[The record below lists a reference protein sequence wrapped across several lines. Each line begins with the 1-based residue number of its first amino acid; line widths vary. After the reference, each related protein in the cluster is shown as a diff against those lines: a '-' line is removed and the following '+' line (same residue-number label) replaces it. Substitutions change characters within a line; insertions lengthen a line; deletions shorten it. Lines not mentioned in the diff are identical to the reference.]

1 MKRGL
6 GAGLVAA
13 LAFLL
18 YWATLLPG
26 LDFGDTP
33 SFQIMAGA
41 PVVTPRD
48 GYPLYF
54 AIGRLFVLVTAAD
67 WAHALN
73 LASAV
78 EAAIACGILVLLAT
92 EVSGSL
98 AAGMAAA
105 CLFGG
110 SYTFWS
116 QAVLAE
122 VYALHIAFVALSL
135 LLLLRWDRR
144 PTLGRLAV
152 FFAIYALAF
161 GNHLTMILLAPAYAL
176 FIVLRPGWRTVLTG
190 RVFALAAACA
200 VAGAMQYAWNLHALW
215 LAPLP
220 PQDLTEGI
228 RQFWFDVTKSDWRDS
243 MVLRVPTSMTTE
255 RLRMYGFEIWQQFGW
270 LGPILAA
277 AGVVQLWRTAPAR
290 VGLLGL
296 IGFVTAFFAL
306 SYNVGDTHVFLLP
319 SHLIIALLAAPGIV
333 CIAEL
338 LPARQPKTLVVSIV
352 SIVVTAVGMARIYD
366 DYPALDRSQDLRPT
380 ELLEALTVNL
390 DDRHGVLLTD
400 LNWQIENGLHY
411 FVNRT
416 RNNVAVARMNDVL
429 PYAPVLIRDNL
440 AINRQVF
447 VTERA
452 AATLQAAYGSA
463 LTLVPDPEI
472 SSTLISDLVRDLPLG
487 TRYVVCVL
495 SPPSGTTLNNADIQ
509 DSLEML
515 SGARIHAFPSGDYAA
530 MAGLVGE
537 PPALVQSGERPFRAD
552 VTLAG
557 VRVTVR
563 MDAWLAFDTIRR
575 MGFGHVV
582 SDRKHSLIVERGVSF
597 VAFDATGQPIRRGYA
612 GGLFAPQPRF
622 VVRLGAEG

>member
-1 MKRGL
+1 MKIWYQSASGYRYEPVWDEYGR
-6 GAGLVAA
+6 
-13 LAFLL
+13 
-18 YWATLLPG
+18 TLEA
-26 LDFGDTP
+26 
-33 SFQIMAGA
+33 QCRR
-41 PVVTPRD
+41 VVH
-48 GYPLYF
+48 
-54 AIGRLFVLVTAAD
+54 AD
-67 WAHALN
+67 
-73 LASAV
+73 
-78 EAAIACGILVLLAT
+78 T
-92 EVSGSL
+92 EVYVTGIPVMIRDIELYSESTDRTYGIEAVGAYDS
-98 AAGMAAA
+98 AG
-105 CLFGG
+105 
-110 SYTFWS
+110 
-116 QAVLAE
+116 
-122 VYALHIAFVALSL
+122 
-135 LLLLRWDRR
+135 
-144 PTLGRLAV
+144 
-152 FFAIYALAF
+152 
-161 GNHLTMILLAPAYAL
+161 
-176 FIVLRPGWRTVLTG
+176 
-190 RVFALAAACA
+190 
-200 VAGAMQYAWNLHALW
+200 
-215 LAPLP
+215 
-220 PQDLTEGI
+220 
-228 RQFWFDVTKSDWRDS
+228 
-243 MVLRVPTSMTTE
+243 
-255 RLRMYGFEIWQQFGW
+255 
-270 LGPILAA
+270 
-277 AGVVQLWRTAPAR
+277 
-290 VGLLGL
+290 
-296 IGFVTAFFAL
+296 
-306 SYNVGDTHVFLLP
+306 
-319 SHLIIALLAAPGIV
+319 GIV
-333 CIAEL
+333 IDHVVFSNFNRGFYAYG
-338 LPARQPKTLVVSIV
+338 LPQ
-352 SIVVTAVGMARIYD
+352 
-366 DYPALDRSQDLRPT
+366 
-380 ELLEALTVNL
+380 
-390 DDRHGVLLTD
+390 TD